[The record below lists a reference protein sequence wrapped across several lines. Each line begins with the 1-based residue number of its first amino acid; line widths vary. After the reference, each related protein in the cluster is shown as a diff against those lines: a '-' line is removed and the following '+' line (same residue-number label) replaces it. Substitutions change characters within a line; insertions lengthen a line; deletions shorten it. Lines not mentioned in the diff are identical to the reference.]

1 MLLRLSV
8 HRLCMC
14 VKSVRRANHTYKDV
28 SAVSHSTEREDPRA
42 LFATLGAAALSR
54 THCSR
59 CGLDGVVAAFTHSV
73 FSSVFVPGS

>member
-1 MLLRLSV
+1 M
-8 HRLCMC
+8 
-14 VKSVRRANHTYKDV
+14 
-28 SAVSHSTEREDPRA
+28 SAVSHSTEREDTRA

-59 CGLDGVVAAFTHSV
+59 CGLDGVLAAFTHSV